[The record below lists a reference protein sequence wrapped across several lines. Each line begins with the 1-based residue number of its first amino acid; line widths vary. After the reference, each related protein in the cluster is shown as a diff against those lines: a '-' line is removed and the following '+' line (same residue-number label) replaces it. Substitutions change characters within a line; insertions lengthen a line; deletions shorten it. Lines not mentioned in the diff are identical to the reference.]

1 MNTNLEGTRKK
12 TTLVQLIKN
21 SIENKNFFLI
31 GVLANCI
38 STIFSVALT
47 SHFSVLIDSFG
58 SGGASD
64 GFKDSIVIVVALFV
78 LQIIFGVVSVYGLN
92 YVGLKVVTK
101 IREQILHTVTF
112 APMSFFDKNSKGEI
126 SSRIINDSSILM
138 NLITTSLS
146 ESIGALISITFALM
160 LLFRINVK
168 LTLLLL
174 GVFVIFVLFLLPL
187 TQRLA
192 KVSKSIQ
199 DNTASLSAYI
209 VQTIANIKLIKST
222 SQEEYAIDE
231 GDSILNRIFSDSID
245 QVKFMAVL
253 SPVVNVVLLG
263 SVFLVIAIGGI
274 LVASNEITVGGLS
287 SFLMLVVLQIISPSL
302 SLVSFLTSFQST
314 KGALE
319 RIIDLLELRVEDV
332 NSGELL
338 LEQTIDTIEF
348 KKVVFQYASSQ
359 KEILNGISFTAK
371 KNDYIALIGP
381 SGSGKSTL
389 YSILE
394 KFYDIQSGE
403 ILINGNDISKLSL
416 RSLRRCIG
424 YVTQD
429 SFIVTGSV
437 KDNLLYGVQNKNV
450 SDEDLMAVC
459 KMADIDVFVNSLENG
474 LYTKLEENGMNIS
487 GGQKQRISIAR
498 TLLAENSLILL
509 DEATSSLD
517 SISEKKV
524 QKTIESLSS
533 NRIVFVI
540 AHRLSTITNA
550 SKIIFL
556 DNGNITGIGSHEE
569 LLKNH
574 EKYNMFY
581 KQQFQEGNSAYVD

>member
-38 STIFSVALT
+38 STTFSVALT

-160 LLFRINVK
+160 LLFRINIK

-174 GVFVIFVLFLLPL
+174 GVFVIFILFLLPL

-348 KKVVFQYASSQ
+348 KKVVFQYASSP